1 MNILVATD
9 HDLFKTITFSPLN
22 QTSQNLRQPLES
34 KSRRYLSR
42 NTCFNFGKYSGKI
55 MND

>member
-1 MNILVATD
+1 LVARD

-22 QTSQNLRQPLES
+22 QTSQNLRQLLES

-42 NTCFNFGKYSGKI
+42 NTCFNFGKYSE
-55 MND
+55 